1 MPVIPLPL
9 LNNPIPAFTDLRNA
23 KLPVQRL
30 KKPLTQYMFFV
41 AYMAKTAGGAP
52 YEVYTGN
59 PGIKKDLYKIL
70 HDIVIPVKKISFAGQ
85 GKLSW
90 QSL

>member
-1 MPVIPLPL
+1 MTAIPLPL
-9 LNNPIPAFTDLRNA
+9 LNNPIPVFTDLRNA

-52 YEVYTGN
+52 HKVYTGN
-59 PGIKKDLYKIL
+59 PRIKKIFIKCCMIL
-70 HDIVIPVKKISFAGQ
+70 VSRLKKISVAGQ